1 MLSLFGISMN
11 SEKLTQT
18 FNDAKILFI
27 EIPQV
32 KKKVEVSNSISL
44 IGMAGAGKSSVG
56 KKLAK
61 HLKFNFVDSDLL
73 IEKKYG
79 KSLQDILSQN
89 GNEKFKKIEEG
100 ALLLVDFNQ
109 IVLATGGSAVFCDTA
124 MEYIKR
130 NSMVIYLEVPYEDIS
145 SRISNFSERG
155 LLKRSDQTIQE
166 SYKEREGLYQR
177 FADYTVQNNG
187 TIDSCLNNILGL
199 IKPS

>member
-1 MLSLFGISMN
+1 
-11 SEKLTQT
+11 
-18 FNDAKILFI
+18 
-27 EIPQV
+27 
-32 KKKVEVSNSISL
+32 
-44 IGMAGAGKSSVG
+44 MAGAGKSSIG

-89 GNEKFKKIEEG
+89 GNKKFKEIEEG
-100 ALLLVDFNQ
+100 ALLSVEFNQ

-124 MEYIKR
+124 MEYIKG

-145 SRISNFSERG
+145 ARISNFSERG

-166 SYKEREGLYQR
+166 AYKEREGLYR
-177 FADYTVQNNG
+177 HYADYIVKNG
-187 TIDSCLNNILGL
+187 GIIDSCLNKILSL
-199 IKPS
+199 IKHYLGCKRFQLLTRRSTFPKVFWFKAFAPFCREYTEGI

>member
-1 MLSLFGISMN
+1 
-11 SEKLTQT
+11 
-18 FNDAKILFI
+18 
-27 EIPQV
+27 
-32 KKKVEVSNSISL
+32 
-44 IGMAGAGKSSVG
+44 MAGAGKSSIG

-61 HLKFNFVDSDLL
+61 HLRFNFVDSDLL

-89 GNEKFKKIEEG
+89 GNEKFKEIEEG

-145 SRISNFSERG
+145 ARISNFSERG

-166 SYKEREGLYQR
+166 SYKEREGLYQH

-187 TIDSCLNNILGL
+187 TIDSCLNNILSL